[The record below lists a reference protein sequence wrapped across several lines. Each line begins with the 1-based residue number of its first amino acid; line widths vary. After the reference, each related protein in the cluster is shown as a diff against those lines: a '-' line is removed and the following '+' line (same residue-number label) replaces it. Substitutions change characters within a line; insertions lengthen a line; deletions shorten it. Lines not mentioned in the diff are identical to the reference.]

1 MAAIFKRGK
10 RGTWWIK
17 YYVNGHQVYHTLNTR
32 DVRVAKRIKAEIEG
46 EHAKGELLAPSR
58 IPLSGFLEDFCKL

>member
-1 MAAIFKRGK
+1 MAAIFQRGR

-32 DVRVAKRIKAEIEG
+32 DVRAAKRIKAEIEG
-46 EHAKGELLAPSR
+46 EHAKGELLPWY
-58 IPLSGFLEDFCKL
+58 